1 MKYYAPQHK
10 QLTLDLVRSSLDN
23 LDKSN
28 RWVQMG
34 DNLPWP
40 DIEKEYN
47 SKLDNKE
54 KGAGNKPARM
64 IVGAMIVKHKLG
76 LSDQETIDIIRE
88 NPYMQ
93 YLCGLSEFTDK
104 PIFDPSLFVTIR
116 KRISEEEINA
126 MTTKLLLKQQRIL
139 EERRKQAGQDARDKG
154 EEPPK
159 PEAGAPNAAE
169 FTDSQNRKHKG
180 VLKIDATCADAEV
193 RYPVDSTLLETAC
206 RKIDEYM
213 SKVCRE
219 FGITGKKTHYKDA
232 RRCYLLLIKQKVKK
246 GRLVK
251 DTIAYLLN
259 CLTKDLRQLLNIFA
273 EDYKRYEFL
282 FLYEKRVITAII
294 KMMHQQDEMQRTG
307 VHRCPSRIVSIFQP
321 HVHPIVRGKAG
332 ANVEFGAK
340 IGASIVEGY
349 TFIDHHSWDA
359 YNEGADMQ
367 LQIDLY
373 QMRFGYLPSTILADK
388 IYMNAVR
395 IPAIAVHQFR

>member
-10 QLTLDLVRSSLDN
+10 QLPLDLVRSSLEN

-34 DNLPWP
+34 DNLPWS

-47 SKLDNKE
+47 SKIDN
-54 KGAGNKPARM
+54 M
-64 IVGAMIVKHKLG
+64 
-76 LSDQETIDIIRE
+76 
-88 NPYMQ
+88 
-93 YLCGLSEFTDK
+93 SEFTDK
-104 PIFDPSLFVTIR
+104 PIFDSSLFVTIR
-116 KRISEEEINA
+116 KRICEEEINA
-126 MTTKLLLKQQRIL
+126 MTTKQQRIL
-139 EERRKQAGQDARDKG
+139 EEHRKQAEQDTKDKG

-159 PEAGAPNAAE
+159 PEAEDPNAAE
-169 FTDSQNRKHKG
+169 FTNSQNRKHNG
-180 VLKIDATCADAEV
+180 GLKIDATCADAEV

-206 RKIDEYM
+206 RKIDEYT
-213 SKVCRE
+213 SKVCKE
-219 FGITGKKTHYKDA
+219 FGITGKNTHYKDV
-232 RRCYLLLIKQKVKK
+232 RHSYLLLIKQKVKK

-294 KMMHQQDEMQRTG
+294 KMMHHQDEMQRTG
-307 VHRCPSRIVSIFQP
+307 VHSCPSRIVSIFQ
-321 HVHPIVRGKAG
+321 VRGKAG
-332 ANVEFGAK
+332 ANVEFGAM

-349 TFIDHHSWDA
+349 TFIDHHSWDV

-367 LQIDLY
+367 LQIELN
-373 QMRFGYLPSTILADK
+373 QIRFGYLPSTILAGK
-388 IYMNAVR
+388 IYMNAANRKLLRDMEIQNYCKPLGRPPKDPPPEEVKAR
-395 IPAIAVHQFR
+395 WGLRLHPCRGGSELIQRTLIKNLSFG